1 MDIERFK
8 FTNLDELY
16 NMSTEKKSRI
26 EHARYKLFIIYR
38 EILPEIKETDGKI
51 KLVTFMYMEYF
62 GGMRRSLLIDSYLLR
77 YLSDCYKILLDEETR
92 YYKILSKKSIKKF
105 ISNPLF
111 DYNVINILC
120 EFTETPLKIRAN
132 QIKN

>member
-1 MDIERFK
+1 
-8 FTNLDELY
+8 
-16 NMSTEKKSRI
+16 
-26 EHARYKLFIIYR
+26 
-38 EILPEIKETDGKI
+38 
-51 KLVTFMYMEYF
+51 MYMEYF